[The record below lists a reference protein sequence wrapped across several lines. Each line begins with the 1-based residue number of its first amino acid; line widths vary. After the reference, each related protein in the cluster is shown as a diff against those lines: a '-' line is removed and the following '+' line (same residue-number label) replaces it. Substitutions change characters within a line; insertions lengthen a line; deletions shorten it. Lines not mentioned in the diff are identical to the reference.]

1 MRTIT
6 VREAREMKA
15 QDIRNL
21 NANRYYAGNS
31 ATDQRIEYIE
41 NMSDEDY
48 VAMYNEVARKEN
60 LKKAKKPNNRKINKT
75 EKSVPAF
82 TEGCKVNHP
91 RFGEGTVVSQD
102 ENNITVN
109 FEVGDKVLVKKFANL
124 ELL

>member
-21 NANRYYAGNS
+21 NANRYYAGNA

-41 NMSDEDY
+41 SMSDEDY

-60 LKKAKKPNNRKINKT
+60 LKKAKKPNRKTNKT

-82 TEGCKVNHP
+82 AEGCKVNHP
-91 RFGEGTVVSQD
+91 HFGEGTVVSQD

-109 FEVGDKVLVKKFANL
+109 FENGDKVLVKKFANL